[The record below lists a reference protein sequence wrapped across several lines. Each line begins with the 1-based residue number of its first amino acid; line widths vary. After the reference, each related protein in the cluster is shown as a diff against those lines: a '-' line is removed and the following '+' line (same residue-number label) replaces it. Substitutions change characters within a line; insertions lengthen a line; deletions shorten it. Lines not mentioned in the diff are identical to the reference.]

1 MLSTRNMSLE
11 GKTCLVSGSGNVA
24 QHTAQKLIEM
34 GAKVLSL
41 SDSSG
46 YVFDPEGLNAEK
58 LAYVK
63 RLKNIQR
70 GRIQTYAEK
79 YQSAT
84 YTEADYTQEFNPLWG
99 HRADCAFPCATQN
112 EINEN
117 DAYKLINNN
126 VRIVCEGANMPC
138 TPEAVDIFR
147 DKQILYAPGKAAN
160 AGGIAVSGLE
170 MVQNSQRLNWLAKEV
185 DDRLRIIMRGIHQTC
200 LDVAEEYGTPGDYLN
215 GANIA
220 GFVKVVEAML
230 DQGVV

>member
-1 MLSTRNMSLE
+1 
-11 GKTCLVSGSGNVA
+11 VA